1 MTQSRFNLSTVAVD
15 LQGLTLQSQL
25 ISQEAFALEQ
35 AVATASLEAL
45 QINRPHKALFQKLV
59 NLVHDTTS
67 LINDKIAA
75 LFPKK
80 EHLDIKGLSDVTRE
94 TTYTNLMHLQV
105 PVPPGMSVPWVEYL
119 AVLQEAT
126 NIANRLYEEVLYPF
140 ELFIGQALNNPEI
153 VSNASFQHSV
163 RPHNLDDIKRK
174 LSRVRANG
182 EQASIPYSKAVRR
195 NGDWAEIQRDVD
207 TLLKSQLQLPVELVK
222 NTVDSIDISMTKLM
236 EAMSD
241 TNRQYRPAPEV
252 ISQLAE
258 LCTLIAE
265 EVTFYSATISLNAAA
280 VIALEQTQEALKN
293 VKAA

>member
-1 MTQSRFNLSTVAVD
+1 MTQSRFNLSTIAVD

-59 NLVHDTTS
+59 SLAHDTTT
-67 LINDKIAA
+67 LINEKIAA

-80 EHLDIKGLSDVTRE
+80 EHLDIKSLSDLTRDHA
-94 TTYTNLMHLQV
+94 YTNLMHLQV
-105 PVPPGMSVPWVEYL
+105 PVPPGMSVPWVDYL

-126 NIANRLYEEVLYPF
+126 NIANRIYEEVLYPF
-140 ELFIGQALNNPEI
+140 ELFIGQALNNPDI

-163 RPHNLDDIKRK
+163 RPHDLNDIKRK

-182 EQASIPYSKAVRR
+182 EQASVPYSKAVRR
-195 NGDWAEIQRDVD
+195 NADWAEIQRDVD
-207 TLLKSQLQLPVELVK
+207 TLLKSQMQLPIELVK
-222 NTVDSIDISMTKLM
+222 STVDSIDVSMTKLM

-241 TNRQYRPAPEV
+241 TNRQYRPAPEM

-258 LCTLIAE
+258 LCALIAE
-265 EVTFYSATISLNAAA
+265 EVTFYSATVALNASAMT
-280 VIALEQTQEALKN
+280 ALEETEAALKN
-293 VKAA
+293 IKTA